1 MHGRKNS
8 LGKNFDYMM
17 ELVEE
22 YLNDKIPRVTFELNF
37 ESEILDRYKKMVKE
51 NKDFAEWFYD
61 MLSEEGVEVGDTLSD
76 REFKQLIEDQ
86 YDKVKGFTQ
95 ADLL

>member
-8 LGKNFDYMM
+8 LGKNIDYMM

-61 MLSEEGVEVGDTLSD
+61 MLSEEGVDVGDTLSD

>member
-1 MHGRKNS
+1 M
-8 LGKNFDYMM
+8 GKNIDYMM

-61 MLSEEGVEVGDTLSD
+61 MLSEEGVDVGDTLSD

>member
-8 LGKNFDYMM
+8 LGKNIDYMM

-37 ESEILDRYKKMVKE
+37 ESEILVRYKKMVKE

-61 MLSEEGVEVGDTLSD
+61 MFSEEGVDVGDTLSD

-95 ADLL
+95 TDIL